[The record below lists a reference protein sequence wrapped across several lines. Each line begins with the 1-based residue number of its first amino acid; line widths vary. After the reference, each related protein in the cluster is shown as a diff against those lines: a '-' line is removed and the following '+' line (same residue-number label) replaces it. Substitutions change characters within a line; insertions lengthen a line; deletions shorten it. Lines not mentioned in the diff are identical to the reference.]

1 MVCENLQQKT
11 THKERENNKLQGLQ
25 RQKGSG
31 ECIWNPGKQI
41 QSLTGHNGAKAKGC
55 QRDCFDMCCVAQ
67 HAESTPRRPRQGTHQ
82 ADDTAALQNEQVLY
96 MPENYRNP
104 SREAKHQQDLLKD
117 YFNHIGAL
125 AGQEKRI

>member
-1 MVCENLQQKT
+1 MENAFGILESRFRVLLGT
-11 THKERENNKLQGLQ
+11 MGQ
-25 RQKGSG
+25 RPKVVT
-31 ECIWNPGKQI
+31 C
-41 QSLTGHNGAKAKGC
+41 QS
-55 QRDCFDMCCVAQ
+55 DCFDMCRVAQ

-125 AGQEKRI
+125 AGQEKRISDVTRNYM